1 MLDINII
8 RKNPQVVRRD
18 LERRKA
24 FETIPL
30 LDEVIKLDNEWRKL
44 TFEVNKLKHRR
55 NIVSKEISKLK
66 KTGQDVSEK
75 IKEIKEIP
83 EIISKHDTEIKE
95 KDRRIEQILMRLPN
109 ILHESVPY
117 GESEED
123 NVTIRKW
130 GRPREFDFKAK
141 DHIEIAEKLDLFDIE
156 RAAKAAGSRFY
167 YLMGE
172 LARMNYALI
181 NFGLDF
187 IQKKGFTIFQPPYM
201 LREKAERAATDLD
214 DFIDVIYKVEDEDL
228 YLIPTSEHALLAYH
242 MDEILDEK
250 NLPLLY
256 AGVSTCFRKEAGAHG
271 RDTKGIF
278 RVHQF
283 EKLEQFVYSK
293 PEESFEWHEKLLANA
308 EEIYRKLRIPYR
320 VVNICTGDIGTVAAK
335 KYDIEAWL
343 PVQGK
348 YREVVSCSN
357 CTDYQ
362 ARRAKI
368 RFRDKPDKS
377 TKYMHTLNSTLI
389 ATERTLVAIME
400 NYQLEDGSIEV
411 PEVLRKYMDGL
422 EIIGKKD

>member
-55 NIVSKEISKLK
+55 NVVSKGISELK
-66 KTGQDVSEK
+66 KAGQDVSEK
-75 IKEIKEIP
+75 IKEVKEIP
-83 EIISKHDTEIKE
+83 EIISKHDAEIKE
-95 KDRRIEQILMRLPN
+95 KEMRIEQILMRLPN

-117 GESEED
+117 GEGEED

-130 GRPREFDFKAK
+130 GRPREFDFKAN

-167 YLMGE
+167 YLKGE

-214 DFIDVIYKVEDEDL
+214 DFIDVIYKVENEDL

-283 EKLEQFVYSK
+283 EKLEQFIYSN
-293 PEESFEWHEKLLANA
+293 PEESWEWHEKLLANA
-308 EEIYRKLRIPYR
+308 EEIYRKLGIPYR

-343 PVQGK
+343 PGQEK

-368 RFRDKPDKS
+368 RFRDKPGKP
-377 TKYMHTLNSTLI
+377 TKYIHTLNSTLI